1 MNDVFGHFLVLSS
14 ISLINCTETTE
25 RTYLGWVL
33 TVIHTQAILI
43 GQWHFFVIC
52 NVKMLYEDDEIII
65 LCDFAQDPP
74 NDPCIFGSDACNW
87 RIMYENFMNT
97 TFCIFRK
104 NSKNDL
110 QTLYIY
116 DSANTIPGFATLS
129 RLVCQYPWITMH
141 KCIINEIPF
150 WVSVVQKS
158 GIVFMWCV
166 IYFDILKFNL
176 TYSFCSNLIR
186 FFNPQFHTNM
196 ISNVYY
202 SYLLE

>member
-1 MNDVFGHFLVLSS
+1 MSS
-14 ISLINCTETTE
+14 ISLINCSETTE

-52 NVKMLYEDDEIII
+52 NVKMLYEDNEIIS

-74 NDPCIFGSDACNW
+74 NDPCIFGSDACKW
-87 RIMYENFMNT
+87 RIMYKNFMNT
-97 TFCIFRK
+97 TICIFRK
-104 NSKNDL
+104 NSKIDL
-110 QTLYIY
+110 QTTYMIQQIRYLALQHYRGWCVNIRK
-116 DSANTIPGFATLS
+116 L
-129 RLVCQYPWITMH
+129 LTMH

-150 WVSVVQKS
+150 WVSVVQKP

-176 TYSFCSNLIR
+176 TYSYCSNLIR

-196 ISNVYY
+196 ISNLYY
-202 SYLLE
+202 NYLLK